1 MQALLSFEQAPPI
14 AAPFRFFL
22 TAPFFSALAGVLL
35 LTNGAEIFSSRWSS
49 AALAATHL
57 ITVGFMLQV
66 MIGAMVQILPVVAG
80 ANLGRPLLVASVV
93 HGLMVPGA
101 LALIAGFLG
110 VSALAF
116 PLAMLLLVAGI
127 GLFLVMAARSL
138 HGVPSTSATI
148 AGFKRALLGL
158 LVVVVIGLALI
169 GGLEGYWSLAMLA
182 VTRMH
187 VAWGL
192 GAWGLGLLSAIAY
205 VVVPMFQITP
215 QYPVWFSRGFG
226 SVLLASVVMAS
237 LASLTATEWLLSV
250 LEATIVW
257 MSAGFC
263 AMTLWLQARSKRA
276 RPDLTQ
282 RFWRLG
288 LSCGLA
294 ACLLW
299 GTIRVIPALEPQAEW
314 PLVFGALVLV
324 GGFVSVISGMLYKIV
339 PFLVWL
345 HLQNRG
351 KGKVMAPNMKMVLAE
366 SRMARHFYAHLA
378 SCGLLVAAPF
388 WPTVLAKFAGLAMIA
403 ASALL
408 AANLL
413 SAVAVYRHHARLI
426 DERLA
431 STLAGGGA

>member
-22 TAPFFSALAGVLL
+22 TAPLFSALAGVLL

-93 HGLMVPGA
+93 HGLMVPGT

-116 PLAMLLLVAGI
+116 PLALLFLVAGI

-158 LVVVVIGLALI
+158 LVVVVIGFALV
-169 GGLEGYWSLAMLA
+169 GGLEGHWSLAMMS

-215 QYPVWFSRGFG
+215 QYPVWFSRSFG
-226 SVLLASVVMAS
+226 GVLLASVMMAS
-237 LASLTATEWLLSV
+237 LALLTETEWLLSV

-288 LSCGLA
+288 LFCGLV

-299 GTIRVIPALEPQAEW
+299 GAIRVIPVLEPQAEW
-314 PLVFGALVLV
+314 PLAFGGAGAGRRFHVGHFRHALQDRSLPR
-324 GGFVSVISGMLYKIV
+324 L
-339 PFLVWL
+339 
-345 HLQNRG
+345 
-351 KGKVMAPNMKMVLAE
+351 
-366 SRMARHFYAHLA
+366 
-378 SCGLLVAAPF
+378 
-388 WPTVLAKFAGLAMIA
+388 A
-403 ASALL
+403 ASAEPGERQGDGAEHENGAGRIPNGSALLCPSGQLRPACGCSLL
-408 AANLL
+408 ANR
-413 SAVAVYRHHARLI
+413 SI
-426 DERLA
+426 QTCGTDDDCCKC
-431 STLAGGGA
+431 SAGGQFAVGCCRLSPPCAVD

>member
-1 MQALLSFEQAPPI
+1 
-14 AAPFRFFL
+14 
-22 TAPFFSALAGVLL
+22 
-35 LTNGAEIFSSRWSS
+35 
-49 AALAATHL
+49 
-57 ITVGFMLQV
+57 
-66 MIGAMVQILPVVAG
+66 
-80 ANLGRPLLVASVV
+80 
-93 HGLMVPGA
+93 
-101 LALIAGFLG
+101 
-110 VSALAF
+110 
-116 PLAMLLLVAGI
+116 
-127 GLFLVMAARSL
+127 
-138 HGVPSTSATI
+138 
-148 AGFKRALLGL
+148 
-158 LVVVVIGLALI
+158 
-169 GGLEGYWSLAMLA
+169 
-182 VTRMH
+182 
-187 VAWGL
+187 
-192 GAWGLGLLSAIAY
+192 
-205 VVVPMFQITP
+205 
-215 QYPVWFSRGFG
+215 
-226 SVLLASVVMAS
+226 VMAS
-237 LASLTATEWLLSV
+237 LASLTETEWLLSV

-288 LSCGLA
+288 LFCGLVV
-294 ACLLW
+294 CLLW

-314 PLVFGALVLV
+314 PLAFGALVLV
-324 GGFVSVISGMLYKIV
+324 GGFMSVISGMLYKIV

-378 SCGLLVAAPF
+378 SCGLLAAAPF
-388 WPTVLAKFAGLAMIA
+388 WPTVLSRLAGLTMIA